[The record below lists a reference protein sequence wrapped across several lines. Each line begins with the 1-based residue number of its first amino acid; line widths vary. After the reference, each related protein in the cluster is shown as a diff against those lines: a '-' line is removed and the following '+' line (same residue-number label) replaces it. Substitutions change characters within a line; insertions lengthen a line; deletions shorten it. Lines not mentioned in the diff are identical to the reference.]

1 MKPKRLIRSRY
12 PAGSQAFSLLE
23 VMIAVA
29 IFFMATFAILGLIST
44 SLSNARRLQKPLVD
58 ASVLA
63 SQLSLTNKLV
73 EGTITGNLADLLGKD
88 YREYNYIIDTAEV
101 QTNHLY
107 EVDFVIEN
115 AGNRQVL
122 SQVNTLMYRPASDPG
137 SMDGGNFIKR

>member
-1 MKPKRLIRSRY
+1 MKFNHSI
-12 PAGSQAFSLLE
+12 PARRRAFTLLE
-23 VMIAVA
+23 VMIAVG

-73 EGTITGNLADLLGKD
+73 EGTVTGNLGNLLGKD
-88 YREYNYIIDTAEV
+88 YREYNYIIDTVEV

-107 EVDFVIEN
+107 EVAFVIEN
-115 AGNRQVL
+115 AGNRTVL
-122 SQVNTLMYRPASDPG
+122 SKLNTYMYRPGSDPG
-137 SMDGGNFIKR
+137 SLDGGNFIKR

>member
-1 MKPKRLIRSRY
+1 MRFGPTIRSQRR
-12 PAGSQAFSLLE
+12 AFTLLE
-23 VMIAVA
+23 VMIAVG

-44 SLSNARRLQKPLVD
+44 SLANARRLQKPLVD

-88 YREYNYIIDTAEV
+88 YREYNYIEETTEV

-122 SQVNTLMYRPASDPG
+122 SQVNTFMYRPGSDPG

>member
-1 MKPKRLIRSRY
+1 MKFNDPIRSRRR
-12 PAGSQAFSLLE
+12 AFTLLE
-23 VMIAVA
+23 VMIAVG

-44 SLSNARRLQKPLVD
+44 SLGNARRLQKPLVD

-63 SQLSLTNKLV
+63 SQLCLTNKLV
-73 EGTITGNLADLLGKD
+73 EGTVTGNLGNVLGKD
-88 YREYNYIIDTAEV
+88 YREYNYIIDTTEV

>member
-1 MKPKRLIRSRY
+1 MKFPDPIRSRLR
-12 PAGSQAFSLLE
+12 AFTLLE
-23 VMIAVA
+23 VMIAVG

-44 SLSNARRLQKPLVD
+44 SLGNARRLQKPLVD

-73 EGTITGNLADLLGKD
+73 EGTVTGNMGNLLGKD
-88 YREYNYIIDTAEV
+88 YREFNYIINTVEV

-107 EVDFVIEN
+107 EVDFIVEN

-122 SQVNTLMYRPASDPG
+122 SQVNTFMYRPGSDPG
-137 SMDGGNFIKR
+137 SLDGGNFIKR

>member
-1 MKPKRLIRSRY
+1 MKFNDPIRSRRR
-12 PAGSQAFSLLE
+12 AFTLLE
-23 VMIAVA
+23 VMIAVG

-44 SLSNARRLQKPLVD
+44 SLGNARRLQKPLVD

-63 SQLSLTNKLV
+63 SQLCLTNKLV
-73 EGTITGNLADLLGKD
+73 EGTVTGNLGNVLGKD
-88 YREYNYIIDTAEV
+88 YREYNYIIDTTEV

-122 SQVNTLMYRPASDPG
+122 SQVNTLLYRPASDPG